1 MPRAR
6 CPPRPL
12 VLTGPCDRRMD
23 LLSKHHVPD
32 DDSLDAAA
40 HRWWLA
46 DISRTDTTVDTP
58 RHLFWGGT
66 NSDADDSPTVDF
78 SLLKGERDA
87 AEPADEATQA
97 IVLASVIP
105 LRPETQE
112 LADDLPAAG
121 SPTEVPAPRG
131 GRRLRR
137 PVLVGAAALA
147 CVLTVLAGTS
157 SAQSKHVALVVD
169 GQTRYVD
176 TRADT
181 VTAVLAS
188 AGVNV
193 GAHDTLAPAGSA
205 AISDGSTIVLNHGQQ
220 LTVNVGGQAEQI
232 WTTTTKAAAI
242 EQAAAQ
248 VARPAPAAAATATAA
263 PPVVS
268 TEAHVSATSRPSAKV
283 STSATA
289 GQSVVVAPAVKAKT
303 PTVVTAPSTQKA
315 TTPPKAKATV
325 TSSASAAGSGTTA
338 ANAVLGTV
346 TITDPNRQ
354 TANAQAIYEFF
365 RDNGATAAGAAGIT
379 GNFIDESSTSPTA
392 VNGAGFYGIEQWGG
406 SRWDGPDSLNAF
418 AADHG
423 TSWDDLHTQLEFSL
437 FELGL
442 TTWTDKSGTTHTAP
456 SWVTPGG
463 AVITD
468 VSITDPQ
475 AAALRFEE
483 AAEGCEPA
491 DSCGLDVRQ
500 LAAQEVYDALKGYV
514 PTGPHAGPA
523 KS

>member
-12 VLTGPCDRRMD
+12 VLTGPCDSRMD

-32 DDSLDAAA
+32 DDTLDSAAD
-40 HRWWLA
+40 RWWLGE
-46 DISRTDTTVDTP
+46 ISRSDTTIDTP
-58 RHLFWGGT
+58 RHLFWGGM
-66 NSDADDSPTVDF
+66 NPDADDSPTVDF
-78 SLLKGERDA
+78 TLLTRERDESA
-87 AEPADEATQA
+87 AADEG
-97 IVLASVIP
+97 VLASVIP
-105 LRPETQE
+105 LRPEAE
-112 LADDLPAAG
+112 EPGDALPAAG
-121 SPTEVPAPRG
+121 SRMVPARRG
-131 GRRLRR
+131 GRKLRR

-176 TRADT
+176 TSADT

-193 GAHDTLAPAGSA
+193 GAHDSLAPAGSA
-205 AISDGSTIVLNHGQQ
+205 AISDGSTIVLNRGQQ
-220 LTVNVGGQAEQI
+220 LTVNIGGQAEQI
-232 WTTTTKAAAI
+232 WTTTTEAAAI
-242 EQAAAQ
+242 EQAAAH
-248 VARPAPAAAATATAA
+248 VVGAAPAPAATAT
-263 PPVVS
+263 PPVQTAARVPV
-268 TEAHVSATSRPSAKV
+268 TLHDSAPARTKV
-283 STSATA
+283 STSVTA
-289 GQSVVVAPAVKAKT
+289 GPSAAVAQAVKAAPPKVT
-303 PTVVTAPSTQKA
+303 TAPSTRKSA
-315 TTPPKAKATV
+315 TPPKASAVV
-325 TSSASAAGSGTTA
+325 TTTPSAAGTGIPA

-365 RDNGATAAGAAGIT
+365 RNNGATAAGAAGIT

-406 SRWDGPDSLNAF
+406 TRWDGPDSLNAF

-423 TSWDDLHTQLEFSL
+423 ASWDDLHTQLEFSL

-442 TTWTDKSGTTHTAP
+442 TTWTDKSGTTHTPP

-468 VSITDPQ
+468 ASITDPQ
-475 AAALRFEE
+475 AAALKFEE

-500 LAAQEVYDALKGYV
+500 LAAQEVFDALKGYV
-514 PTGPHAGPA
+514 PTGPNAGPSQ
-523 KS
+523 K